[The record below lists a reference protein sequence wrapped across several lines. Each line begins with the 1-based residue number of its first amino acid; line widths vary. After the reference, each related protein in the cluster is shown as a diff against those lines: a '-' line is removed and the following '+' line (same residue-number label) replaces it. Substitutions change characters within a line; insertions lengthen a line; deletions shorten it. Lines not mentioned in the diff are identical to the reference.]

1 MYIHRMATKLQEMI
15 ESLPFGRWTN
25 AQEER
30 LKFLLHSPCF
40 SMKYRESRKKAT
52 GQIHFLI

>member
-30 LKFLLHSPCF
+30 LKFLLHFPL
-40 SMKYRESRKKAT
+40 
-52 GQIHFLI
+52 FLNEIPVIPQKGNWTNGS